1 MHQFSRFFG
10 FLLAVAFLL
19 ISLPLNALA
28 QHPTPPRPVPTPPRG
43 QLSFNGT
50 LCTNQGVENGDFSG
64 YKGYVGRNKP
74 SVFGGL
80 NFNPAPVTLPYLD
93 RFEIKTPGLDPLV
106 ATLPMVRHGDYSI
119 KLGNKSRGS
128 EADRL
133 VYTFTVDEYNKSF
146 SVCYALVLQ
155 NPDHDKDE
163 KPFFQY
169 RVNDANG
176 TPIISERIYADDK
189 APFNVGVGGRVVY
202 RDWDCLCLDL
212 SDYLGQTLQIEF
224 IVADCKL
231 GEHFGY
237 AYIDGMCQ
245 HPAELIEP
253 DFTLQKDG
261 YCLNQIILASRNPV
275 PRETGFSWTIEESD
289 PAGGSPNP
297 ASARSTPFISSP
309 GPGNSTELK
318 TLYESLGG
326 TWECNKYYKITL
338 GVSTDCVRR
347 KEISKIIKISCPEIN
362 LLPNLCC
369 SKDCG
374 LPLSANPTP
383 TDTTYHWEPAWA
395 FFDPNVPNPLL
406 GLLAPNMYPFTFQVT
421 ATDKYGC
428 SLTKSGTVYCG
439 PPAFEIK
446 RTDDCCA
453 TTTLSVVG
461 QSITGYSWSTGE
473 TSSSITATQP
483 GVYTLTASNPCG
495 STTRSI
501 DVHFVVTPI
510 TGDFPTRI
518 AFSDIITSGGNGL
531 IINDDSSPLSS
542 TPYNATAYRIT
553 IYNELGQI
561 VRIVEKDTSVQGAC
575 TRFQQG
581 DVRWDARTS
590 GGAPIAPGRYYW
602 KLELKNCD
610 RGWTAP
616 YFTRRVNKFVC
627 DKWGL
632 LRFWCRK
639 GHYESQDVQL
649 LERNR
654 VTVIN

>member
-1 MHQFSRFFG
+1 MRQFSRSFG
-10 FLLAVAFLL
+10 ILVTVAVIL
-19 ISLPLNALA
+19 IILSLNTFA
-28 QHPTPPRPVPTPPRG
+28 QNPTFTPPPGPFPTPPPFRP
-43 QLSFNGT
+43 SFNGT
-50 LCTNQGVENGDFSG
+50 LCTNQGVENGDFTG
-64 YKGYVGRNKP
+64 YKGYLGRNWP
-74 SVFGGL
+74 ILGL
-80 NFNPAPVTLPYLD
+80 GFNQTAVTMPYQD
-93 RFEIKTPGLDPLV
+93 RFEIKTPGFDPLV
-106 ATLPMVRHGDYSI
+106 NTLPMVRQGDYSI
-119 KLGNKSRGS
+119 KLGNNSVGR

-133 VYTFTVDEYNKSF
+133 VYTFTVDEYNKRF
-146 SVCYALVLQ
+146 SACYALVLQ
-155 NPDHDKDE
+155 NPADHDKDE

-169 RVNDANG
+169 RINDGSG
-176 TPIISERIYADDK
+176 TPIISERIYADGK
-189 APFNVGVGGRVVY
+189 APFIVNGSVVY
-202 RDWDCLCLDL
+202 KNWDCLCLDL

-231 GEHFGY
+231 SEHFGY
-237 AYIDGMCQ
+237 AYIDGICQ
-245 HPAELIEP
+245 HPSDLVEP
-253 DFTLQKDG
+253 NITLLRDG
-261 YCLNQIILASRNPV
+261 YCLNEFILASRNPV

-289 PAGGSPNP
+289 AGGGTPNP
-297 ASARSTPFISSP
+297 ASARSKSFTPPWPWPAEIKS
-309 GPGNSTELK
+309 
-318 TLYESLGG
+318 LYESLGG

-338 GVSTDCVRR
+338 AVSTNCVSG

-362 LLPNLCC
+362 LLPDLCC

-395 FFDPNVPNPLL
+395 FFDPNAPNPQL

-439 PPAFEIK
+439 PPALEIK

-461 QSITGYSWSTGE
+461 QGIAGYSWSTGE

-483 GVYTLTASNPCG
+483 GVYTVTASNPCG

-501 DVHFVVTPI
+501 DVHTVVTPV

-518 AFSDIITSGGNGL
+518 AFSDIIISGGNGL

-553 IYNELGQI
+553 IYNELGQL
-561 VRIVEKDTSVQGAC
+561 VRIVEKDTSVQGGC
-575 TRFQQG
+575 RPFQQG

-590 GGAPIAPGRYYW
+590 GGAPIAPGTYFW

-616 YFTRRVNKFVC
+616 SFTRHVNRWVC
-627 DKWGL
+627 EKWWP
-632 LRFWCRK
+632 LRFSCRK
-639 GHYESQDVQL
+639 GHYESEDVQL
-649 LERNR
+649 PERNR
-654 VTVIN
+654 VTVWK